1 MLYFILSRCITNFG
15 IQFLPELFLSKSF
28 NSLYKNI
35 LFIDKSHVLQKNGIL
50 KEISVKNHLYQ
61 FSGVSSFDI
70 DKKGPFE
77 LKRIGI
83 NDVYTFPGFC
93 KIHDSKITLPLIAN

>member
-35 LFIDKSHVLQKNGIL
+35 LFIDKSHVLQNNFAQD
-50 KEISVKNHLYQ
+50 EV
-61 FSGVSSFDI
+61 FSFS
-70 DKKGPFE
+70 
-77 LKRIGI
+77 
-83 NDVYTFPGFC
+83 
-93 KIHDSKITLPLIAN
+93 LIATKILEYSH